1 MSALRE
7 VAQRANVSLLTAYNV
22 LSNAHV
28 ASITN
33 EIRQAVLDSASN
45 LNYHLNITIKDVA
58 AQAEVSIATVSYVLN
73 NSVPVSAPTRE
84 RVLEAA
90 AALNYRPNITARN
103 LQASE
108 TRMIGYAWHEVPPG
122 QMNPVMDRFIYCM
135 ALAAESAGYH
145 VLTFT
150 QPRKNETRAYEDL
163 IRSNRVDGF
172 VLSNLKVS
180 DKRIPHLID
189 MGVPFAA
196 FGRSNNQV
204 DFPFVDVDG
213 RYGIRTCMEHLFERG
228 HEKIAYL
235 GWSLVDERVHGYF
248 DALHSAGIK
257 RNPEWVVRTHDTL
270 MEAGN
275 AVHPLIDLP
284 EKERPTAIVCASD
297 MMAIGV
303 MRFLGSVG
311 LRVGIDIAITGFDDH
326 PMSEFLYPS
335 LTTIR
340 QPIEWLAQKV
350 IDLLL
355 AEINKVQLP
364 ERHIIVPPELIV
376 RGSSSQYFAD

>member
-58 AQAEVSIATVSYVLN
+58 AQAQVSIATVSYVLN
-73 NSVPVSAPTRE
+73 NTVPVSAPTRE
-84 RVLEAA
+84 RVLQAVE
-90 AALNYRPNITARN
+90 ALNYRPNITARN

-108 TRMIGYAWHEVPPG
+108 SRMLGYAWHEVPPG

-135 ALAAESAGYH
+135 ALAAELAGYH

-150 QPRKNETRAYEDL
+150 QPRKGENKAYEDL

-172 VLSNLKVS
+172 VLSNLRAN
-180 DKRIPHLID
+180 DKRIEHLIET
-189 MGVPFAA
+189 GVPFAA
-196 FGRSNNQV
+196 FGRSNNHL

-213 RYGIRTCMEHLFERG
+213 RYGIRACMEHLFERG
-228 HEKIAYL
+228 HERIAYM
-235 GWSLVDERVHGYF
+235 GWTLTDERAHGYF

-257 RNPEWVVRTHDTL
+257 RNPDWVLHAHDT
-270 MEAGN
+270 
-275 AVHPLIDLP
+275 
-284 EKERPTAIVCASD
+284 
-297 MMAIGV
+297 
-303 MRFLGSVG
+303 
-311 LRVGIDIAITGFDDH
+311 
-326 PMSEFLYPS
+326 
-335 LTTIR
+335 
-340 QPIEWLAQKV
+340 
-350 IDLLL
+350 
-355 AEINKVQLP
+355 
-364 ERHIIVPPELIV
+364 
-376 RGSSSQYFAD
+376 